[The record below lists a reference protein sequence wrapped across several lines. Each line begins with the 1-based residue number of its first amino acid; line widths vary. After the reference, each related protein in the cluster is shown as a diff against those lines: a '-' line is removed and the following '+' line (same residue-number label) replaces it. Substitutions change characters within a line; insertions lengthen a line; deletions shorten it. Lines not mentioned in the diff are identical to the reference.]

1 LISAVTEFH
10 DLYER
15 YAAAVHRLALYL
27 SGEAAEADDLTAET
41 FVRAWTAP
49 GGIRERTVKAYLFTI
64 LRNLHVERS
73 RRRAR
78 DVPLEPDAHAVAPAF
93 EREIENRSELAWLA
107 GALGRLPGL
116 DRAALL
122 MRVRDGRPYEEI
134 AQELGLS
141 PAAVR
146 VRVHRARMRLAQ
158 ARTLEEKPT

>member
-1 LISAVTEFH
+1 MTEFH

-27 SGEAAEADDLTAET
+27 SGDRAEADDLTSET
-41 FVRAWTAP
+41 FVRAWTAS
-49 GGIRERTVKAYLFTI
+49 GGIREETVKAYLFTI
-64 LRNLHVERS
+64 LRHLYAERS

-78 DVPLEPDAHAVAPAF
+78 DVPLEHEAHAVAPAF
-93 EREIENRSELAWLA
+93 ERDVENRSELAWVA
-107 GALGRLPGL
+107 AALGRLPDV

-134 AQELGLS
+134 AHTLGLS

-158 ARTLEEKPT
+158 ARGAEERPS

>member
-1 LISAVTEFH
+1 MTEFH

-93 EREIENRSELAWLA
+93 EREIENRSELVWVA

-122 MRVRDGRPYEEI
+122 MRIRDGRPYEEI
-134 AQELGLS
+134 AQELELS

-158 ARTLEEKPT
+158 FRTLEEKPS

>member
-1 LISAVTEFH
+1 MIEFH

-27 SGEAAEADDLTAET
+27 SGDPTEADDLTAET

-49 GGIRERTVKAYLFTI
+49 GGIREQTVKAYLFTI

-78 DVPLEPDAHAVAPAF
+78 DVPLEPDAHAVAPLF
-93 EREIENRSELAWLA
+93 EREVETRSELAWLA
-107 GALGRLPGL
+107 AALGRLSGL

-122 MRVRDGRPYEEI
+122 MRARDGRPYEEI
-134 AQELGLS
+134 AHALGLS
-141 PAAVR
+141 LAAVR
-146 VRVHRARMRLAQ
+146 VRVHRARMRLVED
-158 ARTLEEKPT
+158 RSSEGRPS